1 MPRSYVRAGSEP
13 HTTPRLNSP
22 APAGTLFRAAD
33 GSLRTPWRILGFFFV
48 AATFYLFAA
57 AIAQSVS
64 LETVPRSTARLLLA
78 AALQL
83 VPVVLAT
90 YLMMRA
96 EKLPPSFA
104 ALGRDALRPA
114 PLAIGTAAGTF
125 GIAIPIGLL
134 LAIGWL
140 RFANAPEGSW
150 IAAGASLALF
160 LAPSALAEELLLR
173 GYAFAALRARW
184 GARAAVAVSSITFG
198 MLHAGNPGA
207 TSRTIALV
215 TLAGIFLGVVLVA
228 TSSLYAATAA
238 HFFWNWVMA
247 AVFHTRVS
255 GWPFPTPD
263 YRMVDAGPD
272 WATGGAWGPEG
283 GVLAGVAMVAGIAF
297 LARGWW
303 NEPTPVEP
311 TVTTTT

>member
-1 MPRSYVRAGSEP
+1 M
-13 HTTPRLNSP
+13 
-22 APAGTLFRAAD
+22 FRAAD

-48 AATFYLFAA
+48 SATFYLFAA

-64 LETVPRSTARLLLA
+64 LETVPRSTPRLLLA

-104 ALGRDALRPA
+104 ALGREAVRPA

-125 GIAIPIGLL
+125 GIAIPIGAL
-134 LAIGWL
+134 LAFGWL
-140 RFANAPEGSW
+140 RFTNAPDGSLLG
-150 IAAGASLALF
+150 AAGSLALF

-173 GYAFAALRARW
+173 GYPFAALRARW
-184 GARAAVAVSSITFG
+184 GPRAAVAVSSITFG

-228 TSSLYAATAA
+228 TNSLYAAAAA

-247 AVFHTRVS
+247 AIFHTPVS

-263 YRMVDAGPD
+263 YRLIDSGPD

-283 GVLAGVAMVAGIAF
+283 GVLAGIAMLAGIAL
-297 LARGWW
+297 LARRWW
-303 NEPTPVEP
+303 SDPPVPPAPEPTA
-311 TVTTTT
+311 TTLP